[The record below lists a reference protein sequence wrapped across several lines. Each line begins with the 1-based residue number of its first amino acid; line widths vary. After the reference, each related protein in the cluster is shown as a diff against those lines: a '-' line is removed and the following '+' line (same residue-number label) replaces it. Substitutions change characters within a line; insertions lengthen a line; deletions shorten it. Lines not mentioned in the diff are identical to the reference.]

1 MISLRFSF
9 GDKDLMSS
17 KQSPLEQRI
26 IARIEREGPITFRD
40 FMLAALYDPDYGY
53 YNTGRVKIGVEGD
66 YYTSGN
72 VHPAFGAIMARCA
85 VELWGQVSEGP
96 LTLVE
101 MGAGTGQLALD
112 ILTALAEEHARQAGV
127 VRYIIIETSP
137 AMRASQRQKLG
148 AFEGRVE
155 WRDLEVIERS
165 PLEAILFSNE
175 LFDALPVHRLRLS
188 CAKLEESYLT
198 ASSNRLRFTW
208 KDTSTERLARYLQAM
223 QVVLSEGQVIEVG
236 LDAIELLAR
245 VSRAIGRGYLI
256 TIDYGDVAG
265 HLYSPERRLGTLRSF
280 YRHRMIESPLERVGE
295 QDITASVNFT
305 ALIEYGRQF
314 GLETVSYERQSAFL
328 FRMGLIERIAAMG
341 ENQTLDDLKSRL
353 AIKNLFV
360 PGGVSDNFRVL
371 IQRKRG

>member
-1 MISLRFSF
+1 MPSE
-9 GDKDLMSS
+9 
-17 KQSPLEQRI
+17 QSPLERQI
-26 IARIEREGPITFRD
+26 IERIERGGPITFRD
-40 FMLAALYDPDYGY
+40 FMQAALYDPDYGY

-85 VELWGQVSEGP
+85 VELWGRVSEGP

-101 MGAGTGQLALD
+101 MGAGTGQLAFDL
-112 ILTALAEEHARQAGV
+112 LTALGEEHARLSGV
-127 VRYIIIETSP
+127 VRYVIIETSP
-137 AMRASQRQKLG
+137 AMRASQQEKLG

-155 WRDLEVIERS
+155 WQDLEEMERS
-165 PLEAILFSNE
+165 PLDAIFFSNE

-188 CAKLEESYLT
+188 GAKLEEAYLT

-208 KDTSTERLARYLQAM
+208 KDPSTERLARYLQAM
-223 QVVLSEGQVIEVG
+223 QVSLSEGQIIEAG
-236 LDAIELLAR
+236 LDAIEFLAR
-245 VSRAIGRGYLI
+245 VSLAIGRGYLI

-280 YRHRMIESPLERVGE
+280 YRHRLIESPLERAGE

-305 ALIEYGRQF
+305 ALIEYGRQL
-314 GLETVSYERQSAFL
+314 GLETISYERQSAFL

-341 ENQTLDDLKSRL
+341 ESRSPGDLKSRL
-353 AIKNLFV
+353 AIKSLFV

-371 IQRKRG
+371 IQRKLS

>member
-1 MISLRFSF
+1 MPSIH
-9 GDKDLMSS
+9 
-17 KQSPLEQRI
+17 SPLEDRI

-40 FMLAALYDPDYGY
+40 FMQAALYDPDHGY

-66 YYTSGN
+66 YYTTGN

-85 VELWGQVSEGP
+85 VGLWGQVSEGP

-112 ILTALAEEHARQAGV
+112 ILTALGEEHARQSGD
-127 VRYIIIETSP
+127 VRYVIIETSP
-137 AMRASQRQKLG
+137 AMRASQLQKLG

-155 WRDLEVIERS
+155 WRDLEELERS
-165 PLEAILFSNE
+165 PLEAVFFSNE

-188 CAKLEESYLT
+188 GERLEESYLT
-198 ASSNRLRFTW
+198 SSSNRLQFIW
-208 KDTSTERLARYLQAM
+208 KDPSTEMLARYLQAM
-223 QVVLSEGQVIEVG
+223 QVSLSEGQVIEAG
-236 LDAIELLAR
+236 LAAIEFLAR

-256 TIDYGDVAG
+256 TIDYGDVAS
-265 HLYSPERRLGTLRSF
+265 HLYSPGRRLGTLRSF
-280 YRHRMIESPLERVGE
+280 YRHRLIESPLERPGE

-314 GLETVSYERQSAFL
+314 GLETISYERQSAFL

-341 ENQTLDDLKSRL
+341 ESRTLDDLKSRL

-360 PGGVSDNFRVL
+360 PGGLSDNFRVL
-371 IQRKRG
+371 IQRKRS